1 MKRLSKILLAAAVVL
16 VMTMGLSA
24 KADAAE
30 WSGLAVGDD
39 GQWHYYTDGSVDWG
53 YTGMAWNEYGW
64 WYVTNGSID
73 FSYTGMASNEN
84 GWFYFSNGARF
95 PLNTASPPVL
105 LYGLSNGLMTSGF
118 KFTAFLIFS
127 PTVFPVTVMQSVFRS
142 PASASSFITAYTPP
156 ASFKSSI

>member
-73 FSYTGMASNEN
+73 FSYTGMASNE
-84 GWFYFSNGARF
+84 
-95 PLNTASPPVL
+95 TA
-105 LYGLSNGLMTSGF
+105 GF
-118 KFTAFLIFS
+118 IL
-127 PTVFPVTVMQSVFRS
+127 VTVHWTG
-142 PASASSFITAYTPP
+142 ITPEWHATKT
-156 ASFKSSI
+156 AGSILATVC

>member
-84 GWFYFSNGARF
+84 GWFYFSNGALDWNYTGMACNENGWF
-95 PLNTASPPVL
+95 
-105 LYGLSNGLMTSGF
+105 YFSNG
-118 KFTAFLIFS
+118 
-127 PTVFPVTVMQSVFRS
+127 V
-142 PASASSFITAYTPP
+142 
-156 ASFKSSI
+156 

>member
-53 YTGMAWNEYGW
+53 YTGMAWNDMAG
-64 WYVTNGSID
+64 
-73 FSYTGMASNEN
+73 GM
-84 GWFYFSNGARF
+84 
-95 PLNTASPPVL
+95 
-105 LYGLSNGLMTSGF
+105 
-118 KFTAFLIFS
+118 
-127 PTVFPVTVMQSVFRS
+127 
-142 PASASSFITAYTPP
+142 
-156 ASFKSSI
+156 